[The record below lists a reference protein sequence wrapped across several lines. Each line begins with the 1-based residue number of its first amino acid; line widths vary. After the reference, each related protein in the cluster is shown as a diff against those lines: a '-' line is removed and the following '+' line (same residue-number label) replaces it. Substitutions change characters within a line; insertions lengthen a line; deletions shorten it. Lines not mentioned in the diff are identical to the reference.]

1 MKVGRPLMLLDIDQK
16 VQIFLMILKRNGG
29 VVKTVMVNTAS
40 QALIGRTQGEHLESI
55 DLVLFIDIILS
66 RYSEK

>member
-1 MKVGRPLMLLDIDQK
+1 MLLDIDQK

-40 QALIGRTQGEHLESI
+40 QALIGRTQVEHLESI

>member
-1 MKVGRPLMLLDIDQK
+1 MLLDIDQK

-40 QALIGRTQGEHLESI
+40 QALIGRTQGEPLESI